1 MSVPIR
7 GGQETVAAQ
16 QDPAQQHAAAVER
29 AWQYVAGGARTVV
42 VDSPPGAGKSTLV
55 RQLAQRLVSNGD
67 RVPVITQTNDQADD
81 LVGAL
86 AADLADAG
94 VQVGRLLSSKHPVPS
109 DGPDG
114 IVYATKLP
122 DLAGCPVVIATSA
135 KWAFVSAED
144 HHFNLGV
151 VDEAYQ
157 MSSAALVR
165 VAPLFDRLLMVGDPG
180 QLAPFT
186 TADEYVVRSMAT
198 WPLDTAAGTVLRNH
212 PETPVVPLP
221 VSWRLP
227 PSAAALIS
235 DAFYTRAFRAG
246 TEPGQR
252 ALRLPDPAVR
262 DSYDEVLRVAADTG
276 WGLLELPEAY
286 LPRTDPEAV
295 RVIAALVTRLAGS
308 AATTRDEH
316 RSRPL
321 TAADIAVGVTHR
333 DQRAYVRAAVDAAT
347 AELGIPPGTVT
358 VDTANRLQGRQ
369 FEVVVAWHP
378 LSGRRD
384 ASAFHL
390 EAGRLCVLAS
400 RHRQACIVVGRAGL
414 ADQLAAY
421 GVAEPIWLGADTP
434 QVDGWEANVTFQ
446 AQLDRVRVA
455 LPD

>member
-1 MSVPIR
+1 MTRP
-7 GGQETVAAQ
+7 EMDTVVAQ
-16 QDPAQQHAAAVER
+16 QDPATQHAAAVER

-55 RQLAQRLVSNGD
+55 RQLARRLVAGGE

-81 LVGAL
+81 LAGSLATDLAGAGAL
-86 AADLADAG
+86 
-94 VQVGRLLSSKHPVPS
+94 VGRLHSSQYPVPPA
-109 DGPDG
+109 GRDG
-114 IVYATKLP
+114 IVYATKLI

-135 KWAFVSAED
+135 KWAFVAAEE
-144 HHFNLGV
+144 HHFDLGV

-180 QLAPFT
+180 QLSPFT

-212 PETPVVPLP
+212 PDTPVVPLP

-252 ALRLPDPAVR
+252 ALRLPARAVR

-276 WGLLELPEAY
+276 WGHLELPEAY

-295 RVIAALVTRLAGS
+295 DAIGTLVARLVGS
-308 AATTRDEH
+308 SASTVDEH
-316 RSRPL
+316 GCRVL

-347 AELGIPPGTVT
+347 AELGVPRGTVT

-446 AQLDRVRVA
+446 AQLDRVRVTLA
-455 LPD
+455 H